1 MFRSRQVAA
10 PASAHT
16 FRQNAPRAQ
25 QPHPPVWIFDL
36 DDTLHYATRHVFPA
50 INRSMTAYVAEQLG
64 LGEDEASALRVHY
77 WHRYGATLL
86 GLMKHHGTAPRHFL
100 WHTHQFDD
108 LASLLVYEGALRSI
122 LRRLPG
128 RKVVFSNSP
137 RHYAHAVL
145 REMRLSPLFDTVY
158 SIESTRF
165 QPKPQRAGF
174 LRLVRDLGLAPSQ
187 CIMVEDS
194 AANLRVA
201 KFLGMH
207 TVLVSKSPRRP
218 AFVDVRIESILDLAR
233 LPHRLQGPGR
243 N

>member
-1 MFRSRQVAA
+1 VFRSRQVAA
-10 PASAHT
+10 PVSAHIT
-16 FRQNAPRAQ
+16 RQCAPQSAEPQ
-25 QPHPPVWIFDL
+25 SLVWIFDL
-36 DDTLHYATRHVFPA
+36 DDTLHYATPGVFPA
-50 INRSMTAYVAEQLG
+50 INRSMTAYVAEQIG
-64 LGEDEASALRVHY
+64 LDENEASALRVRY
-77 WHRYGATLL
+77 WHRYGATLI
-86 GLMKHHGTAPRHFL
+86 GLMKHHGTAPHHFL

-108 LASLLVYEGALRSI
+108 LAGLLVYEGALRSI

-137 RHYAHAVL
+137 RHYAEAVL
-145 REMRLSPLFDTVY
+145 REMRLSPLFEAVY

-174 LRLVRDLGLAPSQ
+174 LRLLRDLGLAPTR

-201 KFLGMH
+201 KFLGMQ
-207 TVLVSKSPRRP
+207 TVLVSRRPRRP